1 MNITTNNIDETTNHD
16 LIGEIHEWTEDP
28 ADQQYHMARRAQRA
42 LESMTLPSEIEDL
55 HDGNCEVMIIDDPYT
70 DAPAGD
76 EDWRDPEVWDDE
88 DDSWSDSDS
97 LASCGWGEDEA
108 YGCFE

>member
-1 MNITTNNIDETTNHD
+1 MNNTTNNIDETTNHD
-16 LIGEIHEWTEDP
+16 LPGEIHEWTEDP
-28 ADQQYHMARRAQRA
+28 ADRQYHDARRAI
-42 LESMTLPSEIEDL
+42 ESMTLPCEIEDL
-55 HDGNCEVMIIDDPYT
+55 TDENCGIEIIDDPY
-70 DAPAGD
+70 GD

>member
-1 MNITTNNIDETTNHD
+1 MNTTTNSYDETTNHD
-16 LIGEIHEWTEDP
+16 LPG
-28 ADQQYHMARRAQRA
+28 
-42 LESMTLPSEIEDL
+42 EIEDL
-55 HDGNCEVMIIDDPYT
+55 HDGNCEVMIIDDPY
-70 DAPAGD
+70 GD
-76 EDWRDPEVWDDE
+76 EDWRDPSVWDDE

>member
-1 MNITTNNIDETTNHD
+1 MNTTTNNIDETTNHD
-16 LIGEIHEWTEDP
+16 LPGEIHEWTEDP
-28 ADQQYHMARRAQRA
+28 ADQQWHVARRAQRA
-42 LESMTLPSEIEDL
+42 LESITLPCEIEDL
-55 HDGNCEVMIIDDPYT
+55 TDENCGIEIIDDPYS
-70 DAPAGD
+70 D

>member
-1 MNITTNNIDETTNHD
+1 MNNTPHNIDETTNID
-16 LIGEIHEWTEDP
+16 LPG
-28 ADQQYHMARRAQRA
+28 
-42 LESMTLPSEIEDL
+42 EIEDL
-55 HDGNCEVMIIDDPYT
+55 TDENCGIEIIDDPYNQSFPCGT
-70 DAPAGD
+70 YQDRWWDWNPATVGPDSEEPVYD
-76 EDWRDPEVWDDE
+76 EDWRDPDVWDDE

>member
-1 MNITTNNIDETTNHD
+1 MTNTPHNYDETTNHD
-16 LIGEIHEWTEDP
+16 LPG
-28 ADQQYHMARRAQRA
+28 
-42 LESMTLPSEIEDL
+42 EIEDL
-55 HDGNCEVMIIDDPYT
+55 HDGNCEVMIIDDPYG
-70 DAPAGD
+70 DD
-76 EDWRDPEVWDDE
+76 EDWGDFYDCE

>member
-1 MNITTNNIDETTNHD
+1 MNITTNNIDETTNID
-16 LIGEIHEWTEDP
+16 LPG
-28 ADQQYHMARRAQRA
+28 
-42 LESMTLPSEIEDL
+42 EIEDL
-55 HDGNCEVMIIDDPYT
+55 TDENCGIEIIDDPYNQSFPCGT
-70 DAPAGD
+70 YQERWWDWDPAVFGPNSEEPVYD